1 MIIIARIIPL
11 FVCSVQAREHFP
23 PVYSKSQQVSFIKKM
38 IRMLLKLMMM
48 VMMMMMV
55 VMMVMKKN
63 TMMITGMIE

>member
-38 IRMLLKLMMM
+38 IRMLLKWMMM
-48 VMMMMMV
+48 VMILV
-55 VMMVMKKN
+55 NKILTIQN

>member
-48 VMMMMMV
+48 VMILV
-55 VMMVMKKN
+55 NKIVMIKN